1 MDRIGAF
8 RRAQAILNKFRR
20 TGVTVDSMVRFLRH
34 LLDIGAWRQL
44 EQVLIPDVFG
54 EVPDPW
60 TTEYVYNR
68 FRRTVESDMR
78 SGYSKKAAYGRL
90 VDVAV
95 DRQYTTRWRFDWS

>member
-20 TGVTVDSMVRFLRH
+20 TGVTVDLMVRFLRH

-54 EVPDPW
+54 EVSDPW
-60 TTEYVYNR
+60 TTEYVYNPDLKMDSPESHCWQK
-68 FRRTVESDMR
+68 FR
-78 SGYSKKAAYGRL
+78 YRL
-90 VDVAV
+90 FSLLD
-95 DRQYTTRWRFDWS
+95 QQFHL